1 MRMYVYLDKEIIKC
15 IAPKLSDISF
25 DIDFFEYSEKR
36 GYSTNNSTCIRPE
49 IEKDCVDN
57 SKDIRQSNRKK
68 IGFSEDMGVLC
79 NVEVIKRYIN
89 IEDVS
94 SIKNNCFYYNILEKI
109 PLDDRIKRNSG
120 IISKLTDNNFYIGKD
135 KYLINK
141 DIFSD
146 LYELYEN
153 ICEITVIGYK
163 MNCKNSDIDIFKVIG
178 IYIE

>member
-1 MRMYVYLDKEIIKC
+1 MRLYIYLNKNVIKC
-15 IAPKLSDISF
+15 IAANIKNISF

-36 GYSTNNSTCIRPE
+36 GYTTNGNTWIRPE
-49 IEKDCVDN
+49 IENEVLKREEKKECNTETKISV
-57 SKDIRQSNRKK
+57 SKEHGI
-68 IGFSEDMGVLC
+68 LC
-79 NVEVIKRYIN
+79 NLECEKRYIN

-109 PLDDRIKRNSG
+109 PLDDRIKLNSG

-141 DIFSD
+141 EIFSD